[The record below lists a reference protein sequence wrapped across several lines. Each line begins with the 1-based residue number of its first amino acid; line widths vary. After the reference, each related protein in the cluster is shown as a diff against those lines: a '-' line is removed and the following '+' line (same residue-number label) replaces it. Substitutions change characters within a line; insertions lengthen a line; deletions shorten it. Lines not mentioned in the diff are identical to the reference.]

1 MVLGATSPEL
11 RDKVPTCTHLHTAHK
26 AIFIEARDGRAGAS
40 KWIKIGSFSLLAYL
54 CYIPRANLHASAPD
68 LSPFRECSP
77 SRIFSQPP
85 SQRLPSS
92 QFQQIVNGELTTSC
106 GQPLSTYALPVESMK
121 NFPLGLTSKR
131 VTFALPLGPQ
141 PKHIMEPREASP
153 AYQSPLNLI
162 TTHLNPSSYCC
173 ITVV

>member
-1 MVLGATSPEL
+1 MPS
-11 RDKVPTCTHLHTAHK
+11 
-26 AIFIEARDGRAGAS
+26 FIEARDGRAGAS

-68 LSPFRECSP
+68 SSPFRECSP

-106 GQPLSTYALPVESMK
+106 GQPLSTYALPVESMQ

-153 AYQSPLNLI
+153 AYQSHLNLI